1 MVHLK
6 NDFLEVEI
14 DSKGAEVKKIY
25 HRQFHLDYL
34 WNSDATY
41 WNRSSPVLFPIV
53 GKVKDN
59 TYTYNNLPYHLTQ
72 HGFARDTN
80 FVSESA
86 TATEAVFSIS
96 STPET
101 LTIYPFKFRLYITY
115 TLYKTSLTVAYKVIH
130 DGEGEMLFSIGAHP
144 AFLCPLEQGLSFED
158 YKLTFEKKETTQ
170 RLLLGTTGIS
180 RNTEVVFANDSQQI
194 PLDYSLFE
202 TKDAIVFK
210 GLQSKYMTLSSDK
223 ASHGLHFHFEG
234 FPYMG
239 IWTKPGPFIC
249 IEPWH
254 GIADFEDT
262 DGKLEHKEGIIGL
275 SSGKAFEAH
284 YTMDFF

>member
-1 MVHLK
+1 MVYLK

-14 DSKGAEVKKIY
+14 DTKGAEVKKIY
-25 HRQFHLDYL
+25 HRQFQLDYL

-72 HGFARDTN
+72 HGFARDTV
-80 FVSESA
+80 FVSERA
-86 TATEAVFSIS
+86 TATQAVFLLS
-96 STPET
+96 STSET
-101 LTIYPFKFRLYITY
+101 LTVYPFKFRLYITY
-115 TLYKTSLTVAYKVIH
+115 SLSNASLTVAYKVIH

-144 AFLCPLEQGLSFED
+144 AFLCPLEPGLSFED
-158 YKLTFEKKETTQ
+158 YKLTFEKKESTP

-180 RNTEVVFANDSQQI
+180 RNTEAVFAKNAQEI

-210 GLQSKYMTLSSDK
+210 DLQSSYMTLSSDK
-223 ASHGLHFHFEG
+223 ASHGLHFHFAG

-254 GIADFEDT
+254 GIADFEDA
-262 DGKLEHKEGIIGL
+262 DGKLEHKEGIISL
-275 SSGKAFEAH
+275 SAAGAFEAH